1 MRELERQ
8 IATVCRAVA
17 VRIAEAQVEGGV
29 ETFHLDPVAIEE
41 ILGPTLFEH
50 DIAERVSRPGI
61 ATGLAWT
68 SFGGEI
74 LFVEASQ
81 MNGRGKLT
89 LTGNLGDVMKESA
102 QLALNWI
109 KSNLSSYGL
118 QWDPSTT
125 DIHIHF
131 PAGAV
136 GKDGPSA
143 GVTILTAI
151 VSLLSQ
157 QPVESDLAMTG
168 EITLRGLVLPVGG
181 IKEKVL
187 GAHRAGIRRIL
198 MPHKNKKNLFEI
210 PKSLQQQMKFVFVT
224 HIPGVIEAAFNGRV
238 KIISKL

>member
-8 IATVCRAVA
+8 IAAVCRAVA
-17 VRIAEAQVEGGV
+17 VRIAEARVDESV
-29 ETFHLDPVAIEE
+29 KTFNLDSVAIEE

-50 DIAERVSRPGI
+50 DIAERVSRPGT

-68 SFGGEI
+68 RFGGEI
-74 LFVEASQ
+74 LFVEVSK
-81 MNGRGKLT
+81 MKGTGKLT
-89 LTGNLGDVMKESA
+89 LTGSLGDVMKESA

-109 KSNLSSYGL
+109 KSNLTSYGL
-118 QWDPSTT
+118 EWEPSAT

-151 VSLLSQ
+151 VSLLSK

-168 EITLRGLVLPVGG
+168 EITLRGMVLPVGG

-187 GAHRAGIRRIL
+187 AAHRAGIRKVMIPSRNR
-198 MPHKNKKNLFEI
+198 KSLFEL
-210 PKSLQQQMKFVFVT
+210 PESLQSQIRFIFVS
-224 HIPGVIEAAFNGRV
+224 HIPEVIEMAFNGRV
-238 KIISKL
+238 KPLSKL

>member
-8 IATVCRAVA
+8 IAAVCRAVA
-17 VRIAEAQVEGGV
+17 VRIAEAQLEGSV
-29 ETFHLDPVAIEE
+29 KTFKLDQDAIEE

-50 DIAERVSRPGI
+50 DVAERVCRAGV

-81 MNGRGKLT
+81 MSGKGRLT
-89 LTGNLGDVMKESA
+89 LTGRLGDVMKESA

-109 KSNLSSYGL
+109 KSNSAVYGL
-118 QWDPSTT
+118 HWDPSVT
-125 DIHIHF
+125 DMHIHF

-151 VSLLSQ
+151 MSLLSQ
-157 QPVESDLAMTG
+157 QPVEPDLAMTG

-181 IKEKVL
+181 IKEKSL
-187 GAHRAGIRRIL
+187 AAHRAGIKRIL
-198 MPHKNKKNLFEI
+198 MPRKNKKNLFDI
-210 PKSLQQQMKFVFVT
+210 PKSLREQIKFVFVT
-224 HIPGVIEAAFNGRV
+224 YITEVIDLAFNGRV
-238 KIISKL
+238 KPVSKL